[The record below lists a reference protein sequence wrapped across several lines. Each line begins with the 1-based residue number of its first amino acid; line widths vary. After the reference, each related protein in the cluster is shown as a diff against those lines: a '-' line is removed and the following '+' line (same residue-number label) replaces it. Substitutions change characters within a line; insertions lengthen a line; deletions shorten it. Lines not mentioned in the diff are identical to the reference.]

1 MPTMIFVNLPVKD
14 LARSKAFYNAL
25 GYGSNPF
32 FEDENATNAI
42 ISETIFLMLL
52 TEPYFKTFTG
62 KEIVDTTTASE
73 AILVITADTRE
84 DVDALADKAVAA
96 GAGSFQDPQSHPS
109 MYIRNFAD
117 PDGHLFQVFWMDPK
131 AIPPTES

>member
-25 GYGSNPF
+25 GYGTNPM

-42 ISETIFLMLL
+42 ISDTIFLMLL
-52 TEPYFKTFTG
+52 TEPYFKSFTG
-62 KEIVDTTTASE
+62 KEIVDTTSASE
-73 AILVITADTRE
+73 AILVITADTRAE
-84 DVDALADKAVAA
+84 VDELAEKALAA
-96 GAGSFQDPQSHPS
+96 GAGPSKDPEGHPS

-117 PDGHLFQVFWMDPK
+117 PDGHLFQVFWMDP
-131 AIPPTES
+131 AALQTTDA

>member
-25 GYGSNPF
+25 GYRTNPF
-32 FEDENATNAI
+32 FEDQNATNAI
-42 ISETIFLMLL
+42 ISDTIVLMLL
-52 TEPYFKTFTG
+52 IEPYFKTFTG
-62 KEIVDTTTASE
+62 RELVDTSTASE
-73 AILVITADTRE
+73 AILVVTANTRE
-84 DVDALADKAVAA
+84 EVDALADRAVAA
-96 GAGSFQDPQSHPS
+96 GAGPSKDPEGHPS

-117 PDGHLFQVFWMDPK
+117 PDGHLFQVFWMDPN

>member
-1 MPTMIFVNLPVKD
+1 MPTTILVNLPVKD

-25 GYGSNPF
+25 GYSTNPF
-32 FEDENATNAI
+32 YEDVNATNAI
-42 ISETIFLMLL
+42 ISDTIFLMLL

-84 DVDALADKAVAA
+84 EVDA
-96 GAGSFQDPQSHPS
+96 G
-109 MYIRNFAD
+109 R
-117 PDGHLFQVFWMDPK
+117 
-131 AIPPTES
+131 